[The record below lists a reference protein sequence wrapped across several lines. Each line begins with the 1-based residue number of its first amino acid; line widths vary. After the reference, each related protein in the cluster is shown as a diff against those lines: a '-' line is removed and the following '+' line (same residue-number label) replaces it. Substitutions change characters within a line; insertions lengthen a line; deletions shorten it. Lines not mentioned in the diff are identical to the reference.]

1 MTTNNLHKYMK
12 YSTFLKF
19 EYANEFEKTMIE
31 EDEEHR
37 IAINNRIRYH
47 FMT

>member
-1 MTTNNLHKYMK
+1 MK
-12 YSTFLKF
+12 QSTFLKF
-19 EYANEFEKTMIE
+19 EYANEFEQTMIE